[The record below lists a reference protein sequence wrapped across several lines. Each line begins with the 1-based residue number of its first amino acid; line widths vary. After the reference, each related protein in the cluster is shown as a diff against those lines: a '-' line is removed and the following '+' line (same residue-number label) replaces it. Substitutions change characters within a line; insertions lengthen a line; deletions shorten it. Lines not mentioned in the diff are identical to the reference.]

1 MQGIEELLKRNYSI
15 IPMKAEPAKE
25 PAVYWKYYQSKRAGL
40 LEIKRWHKQFGDT
53 NYAIVCGLI
62 SDLAAID
69 VDDLKQ
75 IPKLLEKIPNL
86 FDTCVIKTPRPG
98 LQFYFSLGG
107 RHIKSTNKLFGLTG
121 VELRCEGRYVMCPGS
136 VIGGVKYVFERP
148 LSCILPIPKIIIDKY
163 IRVEVSIGDITG
175 DIKIKVRA
183 KCVEQILNYD
193 LPYHTRK
200 LAYHIAYCKMRQEG
214 HSKSYAIYVCK
225 EANKRLSLPWDQSP
239 TNKYSREDKFDFG
252 KVYPYGCVRINKE
265 LSFVDC
271 SNCLIRGGLKVRSL
285 AMKSFHKLKGLTTS
299 QRAILFI
306 LDTYFKGLVG
316 EELPTIYEI
325 QKYSDTSIDYYTIK
339 RALEVLKEK
348 KII

>member
-25 PAVYWKYYQSKRAGL
+25 PAVYWKYYQEKRATIR
-40 LEIKRWHKQFGDT
+40 EIERWHKQFGET

-62 SDLAAID
+62 SDLGVID
-69 VDDLKQ
+69 VDDLKM

-98 LQFYFSLGG
+98 LQFYFKLQG
-107 RHIKSTNKLFGLTG
+107 RYIKSTNKLFGLTG
-121 VELRCEGRYVMCPGS
+121 VELRCEGRYVMSPGS

-148 LSCILPIPKIIIDKY
+148 LSCILPIPKIIIDNYK
-163 IRVEVSIGDITG
+163 RVEVSTGDITG

-183 KCVEQILNYD
+183 KCVEQILNYN
-193 LPYHTRK
+193 LSIGQRK
-200 LAYHIAYCKMRQEG
+200 LAYHIAYSKMRQEG
-214 HSKSYAIYVCK
+214 HLKSYAISICK
-225 EANKRLSLPWDQSP
+225 LVNKRLSKPLLD
-239 TNKYSREDKFDFG
+239 NEFDFG
-252 KVYPYGCVRINKE
+252 KVYHYSCPRINIE
-265 LSFVDC
+265 LDFVSCRDC
-271 SNCLIRGGLKVRSL
+271 RVRGGLKVRSL
-285 AMKSFHKLKGLTTS
+285 AMRSIHKLKGLTNT
-299 QRAILFI
+299 QRAILLI

-339 RALEVLKEK
+339 NALEVLKEK
-348 KII
+348 GII